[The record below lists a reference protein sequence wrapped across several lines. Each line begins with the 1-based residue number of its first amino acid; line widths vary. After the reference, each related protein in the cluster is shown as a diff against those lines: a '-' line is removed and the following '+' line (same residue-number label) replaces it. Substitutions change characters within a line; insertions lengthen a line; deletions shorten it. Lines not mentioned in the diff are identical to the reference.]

1 MARVDP
7 DRWRALDA
15 YLDEALDLPPGARA
29 GWLAT
34 LAGRDATLAAELRSL
49 LDEQEAVQE
58 SDFLTGTLPGT
69 LHPTPTESLAGQ
81 TLGAYR
87 LISPIGHGGMGSVW
101 LAERCD
107 GRFEGRAA
115 VKLLNVAL
123 VGRAV
128 EGRFRREGDVLARV
142 THPHI
147 AHLIDAG
154 VTPAG
159 QPYLVIEYVEGRHID
174 RYCAERQLDVDARL
188 RLFLDVLS
196 AVAHAHANLIVHRD
210 IKPPNV
216 LVSATGDVK
225 LLDFGIAKLIED
237 DASWTGE
244 APETE
249 SLLTQQA
256 GTAFTPQF
264 AAPEQLTHGQVTTAT
279 DVYALGVVLYV
290 LLGGWHPAGDA
301 VKSHARLVRA
311 IVEDEPRRLSD
322 VVADPQ
328 NDGTAA
334 AHAAQCGTTPVR
346 LRRTLR
352 GDLDT
357 IVAKALKKDPGER
370 YVSVTALADDIR
382 RYLARE
388 PIGARPDTLRYRAA
402 KFLGRHTVAVGASAA
417 AVVSLAGVIA
427 FYTAQLAAE
436 RDRAQR
442 EAVKAAK
449 VSEALAGLL
458 LGADPISNRA
468 TGQGV
473 TVRSLLDAGADQ
485 AQRELT
491 DLPEAQA
498 EILTVLGR
506 LYRRFGV
513 YDRAQALLEQALASG
528 ERVYGPAH
536 LSLAQTLNDIGALLT
551 EKGDYVNASRSLER
565 ALAMR
570 QELLGTEHAD
580 VAVTM
585 VELGRLYQDRG
596 LNDQAE
602 PLQREAL
609 GIRQRVLG
617 PEDRETAVSL
627 SDLASVLRLKGDL
640 DAAEPLL
647 RQSLDVNRR
656 TRGETHANTGMT
668 MHDLGLIAAARGDH
682 RAAEA
687 LFRQGMDIHRKA
699 LGERHPN
706 VATGLNSLSRVL
718 VAQGRHD
725 DAAAALQDAVSIATT
740 ALGADHQLVA
750 IYSANLA
757 AVHLAR
763 QRPDEAEPI
772 VREALRIRALAPEIV
787 PSRRRIA
794 AGADWSL
801 DALRRLLDDVRAAA
815 TRSAAR
821 GSDRS
826 GSRAGRE

>member
-1 MARVDP
+1 
-7 DRWRALDA
+7 
-15 YLDEALDLPPGARA
+15 
-29 GWLAT
+29 
-34 LAGRDATLAAELRSL
+34 
-49 LDEQEAVQE
+49 
-58 SDFLTGTLPGT
+58 
-69 LHPTPTESLAGQ
+69 
-81 TLGAYR
+81 
-87 LISPIGHGGMGSVW
+87 MGSVW

-159 QPYLVIEYVEGRHID
+159 QPYLVIEYVEGQHID
-174 RYCAERQLDVDARL
+174 RYCAERTLDLEARL
-188 RLFLDVLS
+188 RLVLDVLA

-216 LVSATGDVK
+216 LVSANGDVK

-237 DASWTGE
+237 DGSWTDSTSEGG
-244 APETE
+244 

-279 DVYALGVVLYV
+279 DVFALGVLLYV
-290 LLGGWHPAGDA
+290 LLAGQHPAGAA
-301 VKSHARLVRA
+301 VRSHAKLVRA
-311 IVEDEPRRLSD
+311 IVDEEPRRMSD
-322 VVADPQ
+322 VVAAPHD
-328 NDGTAA
+328 DDTDAE
-334 AHAAQCGTTPVR
+334 HAAKLGTTPAR
-346 LRRTLR
+346 LSRTLR

-357 IVAKALKKDPGER
+357 IVAKALKKEPSER
-370 YVSVTALADDIR
+370 YGSVTALAEDVR
-382 RYLARE
+382 RYLARQ
-388 PIGARPDTLRYRAA
+388 PITARPDTLRYRAS
-402 KFLGRHTVAVGASAA
+402 KFLGRHAMGVGASAA
-417 AVVSLAGVIA
+417 AVVLMAGVIS
-427 FYTAQLAAE
+427 FYTVRLAAE

-449 VSEALAGLL
+449 VSEAMTKLL
-458 LGADPISNRA
+458 QGADPIANRA

-473 TVRSLLDAGADQ
+473 TVLSLLDAGADQ
-485 AQRELT
+485 ALRELA

-498 EILTVLGR
+498 EILTMLGR

-528 ERVYGPAH
+528 ERAFGSPH
-536 LSLAQTLNDIGALLT
+536 LRIAQTLNDLGALLT
-551 EKGDYVNASRSLER
+551 EKGDYVNATNSLER

-570 QELLGTEHAD
+570 RELFGTEHAD

-596 LNDQAE
+596 LNDRAE
-602 PLQREAL
+602 PLEREAL

-617 PEDRETAVSL
+617 PGDRETAVSL
-627 SDLASVLRLKGDL
+627 SGVASVLRLKGNL
-640 DAAEPLL
+640 GEAESLL
-647 RQSLDVNRR
+647 QQALDVNRR

-668 MHDLGLIAAARGDH
+668 MHDLGLIAAARGDL
-682 RAAEA
+682 RQAET
-687 LFRQGMDIHRKA
+687 LFREGMDIHRKA
-699 LGERHPN
+699 LGAKHPN
-706 VATGLNSLSRVL
+706 LATGLNSLSRVL
-718 VAQGRHD
+718 VNQRRYGE
-725 DAAAALQDAVSIATT
+725 AAAALQEAVSIATT
-740 ALGADHQLVA
+740 ALGAEHQLVA

-757 AVHLAR
+757 EVHLAR

-787 PSRRRIA
+787 PSRRRTFVDD
-794 AGADWSL
+794 DWSVGATRSL
-801 DALRRLLDDVRAAA
+801 LGAVLAAQGRYAEAETALIEARGELEQLPFPRHGHLRANADRLRALYRAWGKPEPGA
-815 TRSAAR
+815 PIRSAAR
-821 GSDRS
+821 GSGRS
-826 GSRAGRE
+826 GSRAWPE